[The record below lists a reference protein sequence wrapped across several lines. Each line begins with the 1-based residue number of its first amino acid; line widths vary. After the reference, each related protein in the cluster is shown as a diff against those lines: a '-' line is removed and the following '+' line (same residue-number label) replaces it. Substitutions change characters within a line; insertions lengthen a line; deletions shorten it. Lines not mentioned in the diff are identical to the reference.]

1 MDIHK
6 PKRTHSF
13 REFLSEIGVVVL
25 GVLIALGAEQVVDA
39 LHWRHKIHQAV
50 EAMRLELRDDDGP
63 QGFVR
68 IAVEPCFSAQL
79 DGIQAAVES
88 GKDRQDIA
96 RLAAAYRPPFRTW
109 DSDAWKAV
117 IASDFGSHV
126 SAEQM
131 SDWSKPYRTLGDLA
145 AVNAQERGDLMLLR
159 PTRAGSGHLT
169 QPQEEVVL
177 GAIQRLREDN
187 RTMALLSR
195 KQFFGLET
203 YHMGVPTAP
212 GRHILDGLR
221 RRYGTCVAVPSAD
234 GVNPDEQLNDFR

>member
-6 PKRTHSF
+6 PKPMHGL

-25 GVLIALGAEQVVDA
+25 GVLIALGAEQGVDA
-39 LHWRHKIHQAV
+39 LHWQHKIHQAV

-88 GKDRQDIA
+88 GKGRQEIG

-109 DSDAWKAV
+109 DSDAWKSV
-117 IASDFGSHV
+117 ISSDFGAHV

-145 AVNAQERGDLMLLR
+145 AVNAQERGDLMSLR
-159 PTRAGSGHLT
+159 PTRAASGHLT
-169 QPQEEVVL
+169 PPQEEVVL
-177 GAIQRLREDN
+177 AAIQRLREDN

-203 YHMGVPTAP
+203 YHMGVPNGPAQ
-212 GRHILDGLR
+212 HVLNGLR
-221 RRYGTCVAVPSAD
+221 GRYGACVAVPSAV